1 MGIIK
6 KYTEN
11 NCQIAIWDLNES
23 LAELLKLGARFDSSN
38 FKTEKRKKEFLA
50 SRLLVQE
57 ISQNTIITYNEFGA
71 PELDNGKYISISH
84 SKEMVAIIISE
95 QQVGMDVEQISEK
108 VLHLSSKFVSEKNL
122 KNLTKEKATLIWSLK
137 EAVYKWHQKGGV
149 DFIKDIIIPEF
160 SIKEKGIIT
169 IQFKNKELNLN
180 YQKINNHYLV
190 YVCK

>member
-1 MGIIK
+1 MGIIRNT
-6 KYTEN
+6 TEN
-11 NCQIAIWDLNES
+11 NCSIAIWDTQETLD
-23 LAELLKLGARFDSSN
+23 ELLKLSRPFYLTK

-95 QQVGMDVEQISEK
+95 QQVGLDIEQISEK
-108 VLHLSSKFVSEKNL
+108 ALRLAAKFISAKNQS
-122 KNLTKEKATLIWSLK
+122 NLTKEKATLIWCCK
-137 EAVYKWHQKGGV
+137 EAIFKWHQTGGV

-160 SIKEKGIIT
+160 SAKEKGEIA

>member
-1 MGIIK
+1 MGVIK

-23 LAELLKLGARFDSSN
+23 LTELLKLGARFDSSN

-122 KNLTKEKATLIWSLK
+122 KNLSKEKATLIWCCK
-137 EAVYKWHQKGGV
+137 EAVFKWHQKGKV
-149 DFIKDIIIPEF
+149 DFIKDIIIPSFILE
-160 SIKEKGIIT
+160 EKGQIK
-169 IQFKNKELNLN
+169 IQFKKNPLNLK